1 MRTDL
6 PRDVVLNPIFQWA
19 AFQSKQCDNLSI
31 ICQRFMS
38 GRLDKTSSFLL
49 CSWMNTHTHTHTHI
63 HSWMDGWFV
72 ALAESYTFVEWCQS
86 SWQTNHNHK
95 QHIVNS
101 AQRSE
106 WIKHSGCVRFS
117 FNVAYDTCTRAALNG
132 FYRRFCPKWQPL
144 HTIYSWELNPWPW
157 CC

>member
-1 MRTDL
+1 MCWILFSSELRSSLNSAIISLSFVRVSCQAGWTKHLPFSCAAGRTHT
-6 PRDVVLNPIFQWA
+6 Q
-19 AFQSKQCDNLSI
+19 
-31 ICQRFMS
+31 
-38 GRLDKTSSFLL
+38 
-49 CSWMNTHTHTHTHI
+49 THTHT

-86 SWQTNHNHK
+86 SWQTNHNLK

-117 FNVAYDTCTRAALNG
+117 FNVACDTCTRATLNG
-132 FYRRFCPKWQPL
+132 FYRRFCPKWQTL
-144 HTIYSWELNPWPW
+144 RTIYSWDLNPWP
-157 CC
+157 